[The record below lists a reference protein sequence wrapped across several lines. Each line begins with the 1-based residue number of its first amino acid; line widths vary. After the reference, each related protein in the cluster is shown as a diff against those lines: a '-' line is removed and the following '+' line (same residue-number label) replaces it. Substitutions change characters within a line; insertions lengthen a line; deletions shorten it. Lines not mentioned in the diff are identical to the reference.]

1 MHLKIVCEEEGMKE
15 TLMSEKDSGKLYS
28 QQLYKHRFY
37 VLNFALSSLSTLQ
50 WPTKTDTKCITSMKE
65 GKAPFYTTTLIV
77 IVTHN

>member
-37 VLNFALSSLSTLQ
+37 VLNFALSSLFTLQ
-50 WPTKTDTKCITSMKE
+50 
-65 GKAPFYTTTLIV
+65 
-77 IVTHN
+77 